1 MKVVK
6 NSTLLMFWVLFGCSS
21 SRIEMNNL
29 PGDVSKIEQFVNKFH
44 DDVKLKNDL
53 KNYLPEWSDDQ
64 INEIQQ
70 YFESECGESGTL
82 EFNETYVSV
91 IKQDGVETWKSTV
104 TGDLNCSSRSNLG
117 FELTITGD
125 ANRLSIRSYRMVA
138 H

>member
-1 MKVVK
+1 MKVIK
-6 NSTLLMFWVLFGCSS
+6 NSTLLMFWVLFGCSG

-29 PGDVSKIEQFVNKFH
+29 PGDVSKIKQFVNKFH
-44 DDVKLKNDL
+44 DDVKLKNEL
-53 KNYLPEWSDDQ
+53 KNYLPEWSDEQ
-64 INEIQQ
+64 INEIQE

-104 TGDLNCSSRSNLG
+104 TGDLNCSSKSKLG

-125 ANRLSIRSYRMVA
+125 ANRLAIRSYRMVA